1 MSSIF
6 TPGGRLP
13 SSQLDA
19 AFGMF
24 AKAKKVEPESD
35 NQTETAFFE
44 SVSED
49 AMFEAVSKAA
59 IVNRRADA
67 AAAVF
72 QWIEDGDA
80 DFDALDAIVF
90 GLAGG
95 TDDEELT
102 DDEVDQ
108 YNLLLGDV
116 GDFLVNVCE
125 LSVKDVEAMFEG
137 DNDKAEKVFEE
148 TEEKIRVLD
157 EAEVIAEF
165 SVRESMMLESVKK
178 VVRDGKIVTIKTN
191 RRKRRMTPAQKAA
204 LKKARSKANSS
215 AARAARKKA
224 MRLRKSRGI

>member
-6 TPGGRLP
+6 IAGGRLP

-24 AKAKKVEPESD
+24 AETKKVEPESD

-137 DNDKAEKVFEE
+137 DNDKAEKVFEAAE
-148 TEEKIRVLD
+148 AATSNAD
-157 EAEVIAEF
+157 EAEMIAEF

-224 MRLRKSRGI
+224 MRLRKSRGM